1 MQVYVLVS
9 VPRVPPPGADRMSPD
24 FREENRGMMC
34 ELRHTSLVVQKMQGR
49 DTSACAC
56 GHHRSRLPSLNTGWS
71 PRDGTETLGNHLPRS
86 GFALVRKKRDLP
98 QHDETKASL
107 RRGFFCTEKGALN
120 SSVAEVLKRQT
131 PQPII
136 ALCQMRRCRTGS
148 WFEHGGERGNGKGMF
163 TKR

>member
-1 MQVYVLVS
+1 MRLRMLLCGNTLVVS
-9 VPRVPPPGADRMSPD
+9 VC
-24 FREENRGMMC
+24 C
-34 ELRHTSLVVQKMQGR
+34 EGT
-49 DTSACAC
+49 
-56 GHHRSRLPSLNTGWS
+56 S
-71 PRDGTETLGNHLPRS
+71 PRPPNCRIVSLRKTIPSFRKLTTVHLAPLRRGLFLCRNTWEPS
-86 GFALVRKKRDLP
+86 PAFRICFGAEEERDLP
-98 QHDETKASL
+98 QHDETRASL